1 MAISVA
7 LKCRSCEAASPGRVP
22 GRLSVQ
28 GGGGSRAAKVL
39 GRGEDA
45 SRKQGRWQGM
55 GRERRSWMHGPGGR
69 AVTTNLDAVLL
80 ENEALR
86 HQVRLLREELAL
98 LQSSRS
104 AAAQAQAQAAADFAG
119 RSHPRQGAWRDEQEV
134 ARPQR
139 PQEPGWRQAAPRGER
154 MRSWRSGPEVT
165 TGAAPGITPQLVG
178 QWAEGLSSH
187 PRWRELRLGSR
198 LEGDPAVGGSLEL
211 GLQALLDDLRS
222 RSHNPALELEDAL
235 DRRSPGLGAEL
246 RWALA
251 GPASRVKAAV
261 RAAFAL
267 HGPRA
272 ADRLSADPHAV
283 VEELLAAIAR
293 LEVQT
298 RQEVAERRQR
308 AEQQAWWRQRDGRR
322 PGGRSWGRADGGGSD
337 AQGGWAGAAAGDP
350 RPGETGEGGAK
361 DHARGGAQD
370 GASGGSR
377 DAGSGGSRGSSGSGE
392 APGAGAGEGRSSQH
406 GRQAAP
412 DRQRD
417 EALDILELSWGASL
431 AAVKAAHRRLVKRHH
446 PDMGGDAESFRRI
459 NDAYQLLIA

>member
-1 MAISVA
+1 
-7 LKCRSCEAASPGRVP
+7 
-22 GRLSVQ
+22 
-28 GGGGSRAAKVL
+28 
-39 GRGEDA
+39 
-45 SRKQGRWQGM
+45 M

-69 AVTTNLDAVLL
+69 SVTTNLDAVLL

-104 AAAQAQAQAAADFAG
+104 AEAHAQAAADFAG
-119 RSHPRQGAWRDEQEV
+119 RPRPRQG
-134 ARPQR
+134 PS
-139 PQEPGWRQAAPRGER
+139 RGER
-154 MRSWRSGPEVT
+154 VRSWRSGPEVT

-178 QWAEGLSSH
+178 QWSEALSSH

-272 ADRLSADPHAV
+272 ADRLSSDPHAV
-283 VEELLAAIAR
+283 VEELLAGIAQ
-293 LEVQT
+293 LEAQV
-298 RQEVAERRQR
+298 RQEAQVRRER
-308 AEQQAWWRQRDGRR
+308 AEQQAWWRQQDGRR
-322 PGGRSWGRADGGGSD
+322 PGGRSWGDSGVGGANADG
-337 AQGGWAGAAAGDP
+337 
-350 RPGETGEGGAK
+350 
-361 DHARGGAQD
+361 RGGA
-370 GASGGSR
+370 R
-377 DAGSGGSRGSSGSGE
+377 DAESGGSRGSSGSGA
-392 APGAGAGEGRSSQH
+392 APGAGAGEGRRSQH

>member
-1 MAISVA
+1 
-7 LKCRSCEAASPGRVP
+7 
-22 GRLSVQ
+22 
-28 GGGGSRAAKVL
+28 
-39 GRGEDA
+39 
-45 SRKQGRWQGM
+45 
-55 GRERRSWMHGPGGR
+55 MHGPGGR

-104 AAAQAQAQAAADFAG
+104 AEAQAQAATDFAS
-119 RSHPRQGAWRDEQEV
+119 RPHPRQGAPAWRDDQE
-134 ARPQR
+134 APRPQ
-139 PQEPGWRQAAPRGER
+139 PTPESGWRQAAPRGER
-154 MRSWRSGPEVT
+154 VRSWRSGPEVT
-165 TGAAPGITPQLVG
+165 TGAAPGITPQLVR
-178 QWAEGLSSH
+178 QWAEALSSH

-198 LEGDPAVGGSLEL
+198 LEGDPAAGGCLEL

-222 RSHNPALELEDAL
+222 RSHNPALDLEDAL

-267 HGPRA
+267 HGPQA

-293 LEVQT
+293 LEVQV
-298 RQEVAERRQR
+298 RQEAQARREQAER
-308 AEQQAWWRQRDGRR
+308 QQAWWRQQDGRR
-322 PGGRSWGRADGGGSD
+322 PGGRSWGD
-337 AQGGWAGAAAGDP
+337 
-350 RPGETGEGGAK
+350 TGVGGAK
-361 DHARGGAQD
+361 DHARAGARD
-370 GASGGSR
+370 G
-377 DAGSGGSRGSSGSGE
+377 GSGGSQGSSGSGA
-392 APGAGAGEGRSSQH
+392 APGAGAGEGRSSQN

-412 DRQRD
+412 DRQRV
-417 EALDILELSWGASL
+417 EALDILELSWGAPL

>member
-1 MAISVA
+1 
-7 LKCRSCEAASPGRVP
+7 
-22 GRLSVQ
+22 
-28 GGGGSRAAKVL
+28 
-39 GRGEDA
+39 
-45 SRKQGRWQGM
+45 
-55 GRERRSWMHGPGGR
+55 MHGPGGR
-69 AVTTNLDAVLL
+69 AVTTNLDALLL

-104 AAAQAQAQAAADFAG
+104 AAAQTQAAADFAG
-119 RSHPRQGAWRDEQEV
+119 RPQPRQGARAWRDDQEV
-134 ARPQR
+134 ARPQ
-139 PQEPGWRQAAPRGER
+139 PTPKPGWRQAAPRGER
-154 MRSWRSGPEVT
+154 VRSWRSGPEVT
-165 TGAAPGITPQLVG
+165 TGSAPGITPQLVR
-178 QWAEGLSSH
+178 QWAEALSSH

-272 ADRLSADPHAV
+272 ADRLSADPEAV
-283 VEELLAAIAR
+283 VEELLAAVAQLEAR
-293 LEVQT
+293 A

-308 AEQQAWWRQRDGRR
+308 AEQQAWWRQQDGRR
-322 PGGRSWGRADGGGSD
+322 PGGRSWGAGPSQDGWPGAGAGDSRPGDTGVGGAHEETRAGARDGG
-337 AQGGWAGAAAGDP
+337 
-350 RPGETGEGGAK
+350 
-361 DHARGGAQD
+361 
-370 GASGGSR
+370 SGGSR
-377 DAGSGGSRGSSGSGE
+377 DAGSSRAWSAGSAGSRGSSGSGA
-392 APGAGAGEGRSSQH
+392 APGAGAGEGQSSRQ
-406 GRQAAP
+406 GRQAAA
-412 DRQRD
+412 DRQRV
-417 EALDILELSWGASL
+417 EALGILELSWGAPL

>member
-1 MAISVA
+1 M
-7 LKCRSCEAASPGRVP
+7 
-22 GRLSVQ
+22 Q
-28 GGGGSRAAKVL
+28 
-39 GRGEDA
+39 
-45 SRKQGRWQGM
+45 
-55 GRERRSWMHGPGGR
+55 GPGGR

-104 AAAQAQAQAAADFAG
+104 AEAQAQAAADFAG
-119 RSHPRQGAWRDEQEV
+119 RSQPRQGAPAWREEQEV

-139 PQEPGWRQAAPRGER
+139 PQERGGRQAAPRGER
-154 MRSWRSGPEVT
+154 VRSWRSGPEVT

-283 VEELLAAIAR
+283 VEELLAVIAR

-322 PGGRSWGRADGGGSD
+322 PGGRSWGRADGGGLKPRAAGLARRPATLD
-337 AQGGWAGAAAGDP
+337 RVRPGRAAPRVTPAAALRMVHRADPGMPVRVGPGMPVRVVPGARRGRAQPLAPGRVRAGA
-350 RPGETGEGGAK
+350 PGRVTRLLRTGSASRRSTSWSSLGA
-361 DHARGGAQD
+361 
-370 GASGGSR
+370 
-377 DAGSGGSRGSSGSGE
+377 
-392 APGAGAGEGRSSQH
+392 P
-406 GRQAAP
+406 P
-412 DRQRD
+412 WP
-417 EALDILELSWGASL
+417 L
-431 AAVKAAHRRLVKRHH
+431 
-446 PDMGGDAESFRRI
+446 
-459 NDAYQLLIA
+459 